1 MKAKDVQIGE
11 VYAIKVAANV
21 TAVRITEENPFGGWN
36 GVNINTNKPIR
47 IRTASRIRGP
57 WKKGGRTETHTS
69 AHVEK
74 KTETPAQ
81 NTTLAT
87 EPNTAK
93 LGGLSAAVK
102 VLQEAGEPL
111 NCKTMI
117 ERMLQK
123 GYWTT
128 NGKTPEA
135 TLNAAIAREIKTK
148 GPLSRFKKVERGLFS
163 LTK

>member
-36 GVNINTNKPIR
+36 GININTNKPIR

-57 WKKGGRTETHTS
+57 WKTNDRTEPHTS

-74 KTETPAQ
+74 NSESAAQDTTP
-81 NTTLAT
+81 AT
-87 EPNTAK
+87 EPNSAK
-93 LGGLSAAVK
+93 RGGLGAAVR
-102 VLQEAGEPL
+102 VLEEAGQPL
-111 NCKTMI
+111 NCKTLV
-117 ERMLQK
+117 ERMLQQ

-128 NGKTPEA
+128 NGRTPES

-148 GPLSRFKKVERGLFS
+148 GPLSRFRKYSGDYS
-163 LTK
+163 L